1 MMSFIPTSIICLSAA
16 MDACK
21 ATIDFS
27 LPTNNGVTTEGKI
40 TTSLNGKR
48 GKFSVLGLDIFSFI

>member
-1 MMSFIPTSIICLSAA
+1 

-48 GKFSVLGLDIFSFI
+48 GKFSVLGLAIFSFIQ